1 MFSSLFNCFEKHK
14 QDIISSYPFGIV
26 SFLIINLHFNDIMDL
41 DSLDFEDF
49 VDFFAEDLEH
59 RTAPMSPQ
67 TRPWITCRM
76 RTRIDRLAN
85 DMPLKNRPAS
95 RGRTPRVRGMEP
107 PIMPSEHWLA
117 DESPCP
123 FPEERLSNDTI
134 MAHRLP
140 KLASLRS
147 LCTGQSS
154 LQDEGLRNTPVLVP
168 IFLARGTPPRASIVS
183 KAATVTSRPWA
194 RTCRAETIGRVQ
206 LILPN
211 CFLPTGSLLQICIQV
226 VCLLGLIL
234 TLISS

>member
-1 MFSSLFNCFEKHK
+1 
-14 QDIISSYPFGIV
+14 
-26 SFLIINLHFNDIMDL
+26 MDL
-41 DSLDFEDF
+41 DSLDFGDF
-49 VDFFAEDLEH
+49 VDFFTEDLEQ
-59 RTAPMSPQ
+59 RKAPMSSH

-85 DMPLKNRPAS
+85 DMPLINRPAC
-95 RGRTPRVRGMEP
+95 RGRTPRVHGMEP

-117 DESPCP
+117 DESLCP
-123 FPEERLSNDTI
+123 FPEERLSNDMI

-147 LCTGQSS
+147 LCTGQYS
-154 LQDEGLRNTPVLVP
+154 LQDEDLRNTPVWNP
-168 IFLARGTPPRASIVS
+168 IFLARGGPPRPSIVS
-183 KAATVTSRPWA
+183 KAAAVTSRPSA
-194 RTCRAETIGRVQ
+194 RTCRADTIGRVQ
-206 LILPN
+206 LILLD